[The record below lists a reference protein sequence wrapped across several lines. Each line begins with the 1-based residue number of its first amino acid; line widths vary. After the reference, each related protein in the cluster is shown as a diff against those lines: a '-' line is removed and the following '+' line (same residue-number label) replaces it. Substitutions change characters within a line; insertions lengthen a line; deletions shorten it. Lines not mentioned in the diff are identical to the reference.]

1 MGLPKARKY
10 AAVTGEGKVVVEE
23 GPCPEPGRGEVL
35 VEVRASLISP
45 GTEMGFVKARRQNPD
60 PSAPTRPFGYANS
73 GVVLEAGEGCE
84 EFEPGMRVACMGAG
98 YALHASHACVPKNL
112 CVPLPEGV
120 SFEEGAFCHLAATAL
135 QAIRRTAPELGEWG
149 AVFGLGIIGQ
159 VACQLARLSGCFVMG
174 LDMLQKRLEIA
185 RKNGADRVVDASTE
199 DPVEAARE
207 FTKGEGLDWA
217 IIAFGGEA
225 TETLERAVSMMKTAP
240 DGHKMGRITI
250 VGGCEAKIK
259 FPTPLGNMDIRASS
273 RTGPG
278 YHDEAW
284 ERGADYPPV
293 FVRWDTRR
301 NLRLVLRLISEGRLN
316 VKSLITHTFPLDK
329 APEACEL
336 LIEHPDEAL
345 GVILKP

>member
-1 MGLPKARKY
+1 MGSVKVRKY
-10 AAVTGEGKVVVEE
+10 AAVTGDGRVVVEE
-23 GPCPEPGRGEVL
+23 GPVPEPGRGELL

-45 GTEMGFVKARRQNPD
+45 GTEMGFVKARRERPD

-73 GVVLEAGEGCE
+73 GVVLDVGEGCE
-84 EFEPGMRVACMGAG
+84 GFEPGMRVACMGAG
-98 YALHASHACVPKNL
+98 YALHATHACVPKNL
-112 CVPLPEGV
+112 CLPLPENV

-149 AVFGLGIIGQ
+149 AVVGLGIIGQ
-159 VACQLARLSGCFVMG
+159 IACQLARLSGCFVMG
-174 LDMLQKRLEIA
+174 LDLLPRRLEIA
-185 RKNGADRVVDASTE
+185 LKNGLDRAVNVSEE
-199 DPVEAARE
+199 DPVEAAME
-207 FTKGEGLDWA
+207 FTEGEGLDWA

-225 TETLERAVSMMKTAP
+225 TEALSKVASMMKTAP
-240 DGHKMGRITI
+240 DGHKMGRITV
-250 VGGCEAKIK
+250 VGGCEARLR
-259 FPTPLGNMDIRASS
+259 FPVPLGNLDIRASS

-278 YHDEAW
+278 YHDERW

-316 VKSLITHTFPLDK
+316 VKSLITHTFPLDR

-336 LIEHPDEAL
+336 LIERPNEAL